1 MVGLACFQLRREEFE
16 NRNAERIVRVA
27 DFVAGTLPPFVQ
39 VHEDT
44 VAAKARRGVAIC
56 GSTFHM

>member
-44 VAAKARRGVAIC
+44 VAAKAARRR
-56 GSTFHM
+56 HMW